1 MSENILDKNDT
12 HFQNVNITF
21 RYNTKKV
28 HLKALTHK
36 ASIYWRNRYEYCRM
50 R

>member
-21 RYNTKKV
+21 RYNTKKSTF
-28 HLKALTHK
+28 KSSNT
-36 ASIYWRNRYEYCRM
+36 
-50 R
+50 